1 MMSSKLQDELNYL
14 KRLKALADTG
24 LVYSKEPY
32 DLERYEEIK
41 NISLQLMS
49 KLTEMPFATIG
60 SFYGPQEDYPTPKV
74 DIRGIV
80 LNKQNEVLMV
90 KEQVDGKWSVPGGWA
105 DIGYTASEVIQ
116 KEIKEET
123 GLDVTVDRLLA
134 VYDKKCHDHPPQPH
148 YVYKIVF
155 FCKVTGGELNNSFDI
170 LDVDYFP
177 IENLP
182 PLSRDRILE
191 EQIRALVNAA
201 RSADREV
208 IFD

>member
-1 MMSSKLQDELNYL
+1 MSLEFQHHLNHL

-41 NISLQLMS
+41 QISLQLMAE
-49 KLTEMPFATIG
+49 LTEMPLETVT

-80 LNKQNEVLMV
+80 LNDLHEVLLV
-90 KEQVDGKWSVPGGWA
+90 KEQVDGKWSIPGGWA

-116 KEIKEET
+116 KEIREET

-155 FCKVTGGELNNSFDI
+155 RCLVTGGEIRNSFDI

-177 IENLP
+177 VEKLP
-182 PLSRDRILE
+182 PLSKDRILE
-191 EQIRALVNAA
+191 EQIRDLVTLIQSG
-201 RSADREV
+201 RKEV
-208 IFD
+208 LFD